1 MKFSIIIPTY
11 LRNEDLK
18 LCLEQLSS
26 SAQNFS
32 KEAFEIIVTDD
43 SPNGTA
49 KELIASSFPT
59 VQWTKGPGKGPAA
72 NRNHGAGLAKGE
84 WLIFLDDDCIPEK
97 QLINSYL
104 AHINSQI
111 SVFVFEGAIHA
122 IGEKKRM
129 DEEAP
134 VNTSG
139 GMLWSCNFC
148 IKRSVFMENKGF
160 NEAFP
165 YACMEDVDL
174 HSRLK
179 SQQSIVFAEQA
190 KVYHHWR
197 RVHHISLKWKR
208 VFESHKIFLQVNP
221 NWREYFTIQSMFKL
235 LLLSFFKNTMID
247 ILTYRGRGIRMN
259 LSYHL
264 FQIKMIFLLMNK
276 QFFS

>member
-1 MKFSIIIPTY
+1 
-11 LRNEDLK
+11 
-18 LCLEQLSS
+18 LEQLSP

-43 SPNGTA
+43 SPTGIA
-49 KELIASSFPT
+49 RGLIEVNFPD

-72 NRNHGAGLAKGE
+72 NRNHGASLAKGE

-97 QLINSYL
+97 QLIYSYL

-111 SVFVFEGAIHA
+111 TVFVFEGAIHP

-148 IKRSVFMENKGF
+148 IKRSVFIENKGF

-179 SQQSIVFAEQA
+179 SQQSIIFAEQA

-221 NWREYFTIQSMFKL
+221 NWREYFTIESMFKL